1 MSSPIFI
8 KIMKSANPFHQIQID
23 TKNGKELKSY
33 QWYVAQIRKL
43 GMAQMTGTK
52 MLKSEMGE
60 IVPKINVGE
69 MYLYYYQ
76 PKLKNVLPYYD
87 TYPLVFPF
95 RRLPDGFMGINL
107 HYLPPMLRM
116 KLLGRLMQYTTDDTL
131 TETTRL
137 RLSWNVIKN
146 TAKLPEAAP
155 CIKRYLSSHI
165 RSRFLRIYPTD
176 WKAAIFLPLE
186 NFQKSSLR
194 VIYNDSKD
202 IINA

>member
-1 MSSPIFI
+1 MN
-8 KIMKSANPFHQIQID
+8 SANPFHQIQLV

-43 GMAQMTGTK
+43 GMAQMNGQK
-52 MLKSEMGE
+52 MLKSNIGE
-60 IVPKINVGE
+60 IVPKINIGE

-76 PKLKNVLPYYD
+76 PKMKDVLPYYD

-95 RRLPDGFMGINL
+95 RRLPDGFMGLNL
-107 HYLPPMLRM
+107 HYLPPLLRM
-116 KLLGRLMQYTTDDTL
+116 KFLTRLLSYATDDNL

-137 RLSWNVIKN
+137 RLTWNVVKN
-146 TAKLPEAAP
+146 TSKLPEAAP
-155 CIKRYLSSHI
+155 CVKRYLASHI
-165 RSRFLRIYPTD
+165 RSRFLRIYPPD

-186 NFQKSSLR
+186 NFQKSSQR